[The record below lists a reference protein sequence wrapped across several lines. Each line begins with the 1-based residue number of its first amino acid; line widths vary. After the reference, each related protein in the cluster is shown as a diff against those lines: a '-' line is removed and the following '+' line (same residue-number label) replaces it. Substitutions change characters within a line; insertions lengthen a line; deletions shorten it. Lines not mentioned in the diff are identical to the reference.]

1 MFSLMAFMAT
11 ISSLAGS
18 DSTLSV
24 SQHPREITTSVG
36 MTVIIACEAH
46 YPNKTLS
53 HVDVYWYKDEHPPQ
67 NMLTISPQDRRRYV
81 CGSQPRY
88 CSILVLSNLT
98 LNDSGVYTCD
108 VSIPLPPPLVSRF
121 GKGTRLIVQ
130 ESQQRSALEA
140 PTETR
145 QSIIITVLFIYSV
158 AVTIAVVALAI
169 LMCSRVKPK
178 GTATTKASRWLGEPP
193 LDSFREH
200 TGSMDTEQTRATSFQ
215 EYEDMALFRNV
226 NQKQR

>member
-11 ISSLAGS
+11 ISGLAGS

-24 SQHPREITTSVG
+24 SQHPRKTTASVG

-46 YPNKTLS
+46 YPNKTPPQ
-53 HVDVYWYKDEHPPQ
+53 VDVYWYKDEVSPQ
-67 NMLTISPQDRRRYV
+67 NTLTISPQDRRCYV
-81 CGSQPRY
+81 CGSQPR
-88 CSILVLSNLT
+88 CCCILVLSNLT
-98 LNDSGVYTCD
+98 LNDSGVYICE
-108 VSIPLPPPLVSRF
+108 VSIPLPPPLVSQV

-130 ESQQRSALEA
+130 ESQQRSALETH
-140 PTETR
+140 TETR
-145 QSIIITVLFIYSV
+145 QSIIIPVLFIYSV

-178 GTATTKASRWLGEPP
+178 GTVTAEVSRWLVEPP
-193 LDSFREH
+193 LNSFREH
-200 TGSMDTEQTRATSFQ
+200 PGSMDTEQTRETSFQ
-215 EYEDMALFRNV
+215 EYEDMAHFRNV